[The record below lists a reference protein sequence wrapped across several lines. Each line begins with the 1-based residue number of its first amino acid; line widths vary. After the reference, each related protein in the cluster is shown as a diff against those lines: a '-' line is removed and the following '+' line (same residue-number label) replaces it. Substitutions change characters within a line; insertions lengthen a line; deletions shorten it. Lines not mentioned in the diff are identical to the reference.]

1 MRLFST
7 RNVATRMILALH
19 PSTSPSEFFSQPNR
33 RPGSCELIH
42 CASVL
47 SYTFLRL
54 GLQDYL
60 LQPDLLDPVDLH
72 AAKPSGLNARVT
84 NLGNGQRRR
93 TRLGVYLHWVL
104 PPLYRQALG
113 SSGAASGNDTN
124 VKQQVPHILI
134 LSREST
140 SLAVRAAA
148 DQSRLGFPRGARRPL
163 HSPVPGRTPQR
174 RISAQYQTA
183 GS

>member
-1 MRLFST
+1 M
-7 RNVATRMILALH
+7 
-19 PSTSPSEFFSQPNR
+19 
-33 RPGSCELIH
+33 
-42 CASVL
+42 SVL

-84 NLGNGQRRR
+84 NLGTGERRR

-113 SSGAASGNDTN
+113 SSGAASSNDTN
-124 VKQQVPHILI
+124 VKQQVPDSLY
-134 LSREST
+134 LSRDSMP
-140 SLAVRAAA
+140 LAVWTAANH
-148 DQSRLGFPRGARRPL
+148 SRLVFPRGAPRPL
-163 HSPVPGRTPQR
+163 LSPAPGQTRQR
-174 RISAQYQTA
+174 LISAQYQTA
-183 GS
+183 GSLQDD